1 MKKRIGIIGYGW
13 VASYNHKKSYEKAND
28 AQIVA
33 VCDVRPEALQKAKED
48 YGLSDDALFT
58 DYKKL
63 IDSGLCDM
71 VDICT
76 PNSLHCEQAK
86 YALNAGLPVS
96 IEKPVGVNSHEVEEV
111 RALAEE
117 KGLPVFICF
126 TWRHMPTT
134 RFLKDTIDSGAVG
147 KVYHCYIKCI
157 KESGL
162 WEGRRLEWRFRKDLA
177 GTGVL
182 CDLGSHMIDFLN
194 WMNEDIV
201 GLSAN
206 MGIFIKERQKL
217 DSDEWAPVTTDDY
230 ANILGDLKS
239 GATVNI
245 ELSRCAKTESQ
256 LVEFI
261 IYGEK
266 GYIRYCNY
274 VGEGLEICYGDKETI
289 AKGKQ
294 RVETPEKYGETKA
307 IYQSQSFI
315 DLTDGKKDL
324 FTSTIDDGLRA
335 QLVIDAAIK
344 SAAEKRYVTIE
355 EIKKDV
361 YGK

>member
-1 MKKRIGIIGYGW
+1 MKNKIGIIGYGW
-13 VASYNHKKSYEKAND
+13 VASANHRASYKLSDD
-28 AQIVA
+28 ARIVA
-33 VCDVRPEALQKAKED
+33 VCDVNPKALEQAKKD
-48 YGLSDDALFT
+48 FGLSDDCLFT
-58 DYKKL
+58 DYKAL
-63 IDSGLCDM
+63 IDSGKCDM

-86 YALNAGLPVS
+86 YALNAGLAVS
-96 IEKPVGVNSHEVEEV
+96 IEKPVGVNSKEVDEV

-134 RFLKDTIDSGAVG
+134 RFLKDTIDSGAIG

-162 WEGRRLEWRFRKDLA
+162 WEGRRLEWRFQKEYG

-206 MGIFIKERQKL
+206 LGIFIKERQKL

-230 ANILGDLKS
+230 ANIIADLKS
-239 GATVNI
+239 GATANI
-245 ELSRCAKTESQ
+245 ELSRCAKTEEQ
-256 LVEFI
+256 LVEFV

-266 GYIRYCNY
+266 GYICFSNR
-274 VGEGLEICYGDKETI
+274 VGEGLEICYGDKEAL
-289 AKGKQ
+289 AKGRQ
-294 RVETPEKYGETKA
+294 RVETPQKYGTAGE

-315 DLTDGKKDL
+315 DMANGKTDA

-335 QLVIDAAIK
+335 QLVIDAAVL
-344 SAAEKRYVTIE
+344 SHAEKRYVTME
-355 EIKKDV
+355 EIKNSL
-361 YGK
+361 

>member
-1 MKKRIGIIGYGW
+1 MKNKIGIIGYGW
-13 VASYNHKKSYEKAND
+13 VAGANHRRSYKLAKD
-28 AQIVA
+28 AEIVA
-33 VCDVRPEALQKAKED
+33 VCDVNPKALERAKEHFD
-48 YGLSDDALFT
+48 LPDDCLFT
-58 DYKKL
+58 DYKEL
-63 IDSGLCDM
+63 IDSGKCDM

-86 YALNAGLPVS
+86 YALNAGLAVS
-96 IEKPVGVNSHEVEEV
+96 IEKPVGVNSKEVEEV

-126 TWRHMPTT
+126 TWRHLPTT
-134 RFLKDTIDSGAVG
+134 RFLKDTIDSGAIG

-162 WEGRRLEWRFRKDLA
+162 WEGRRLEWRFQKEYG

-230 ANILGDLKS
+230 ANIIADLKS
-239 GATVNI
+239 GATANI
-245 ELSRCAKTESQ
+245 ELSRCAKTEQQ
-256 LVEFI
+256 LVEFV

-266 GYIRYCNY
+266 GYICYSNR
-274 VGEGLEICYGDKETI
+274 VGEGLEICYGDKEAL
-289 AKGKQ
+289 AKGRH
-294 RVETPEKYGETKA
+294 RVATPEKYGVPGEN
-307 IYQSQSFI
+307 YQSQSFI
-315 DLTDGKKDL
+315 NMANGKTDA

-335 QLVIDAAIK
+335 QMVIDAAVK
-344 SAAEKRYVTIE
+344 SHKEKRYVTLQ
-355 EIKKDV
+355 EIKNSL
-361 YGK
+361 

>member
-1 MKKRIGIIGYGW
+1 MKKKIGIIGYGW
-13 VASYNHKKSYEKAND
+13 VAGANHRSSYNLAKD
-28 AQIVA
+28 AEIVA
-33 VCDVRPEALQKAKED
+33 VCDTKESARAKAKAD
-48 YGLSDDALFT
+48 FGLSDECLFD

-86 YALNAGLPVS
+86 YALNAGLAVS
-96 IEKPVGVNSHEVEEV
+96 IEKPVGVNSREVNEV
-111 RALAEE
+111 RALAKE

-134 RFLKDTIDSGAVG
+134 RYLKDVIDSAALG
-147 KVYHCYIKCI
+147 KIYHCYIKCI

-162 WEGRRLEWRFRKDLA
+162 WEGRRLEWRFQEEF
-177 GTGVL
+177 GGSGVL
-182 CDLGSHMIDFLN
+182 CDLGSHMIDFLG
-194 WMNEDIV
+194 WMNERIV

-206 MGIFIKERQKL
+206 RGVFIKERQL
-217 DSDEWAPVTTDDY
+217 IDSDEWGRVTTDDY
-230 ANILGDLKS
+230 ANIIADLSS
-239 GATVNI
+239 GATANI

-261 IYGEK
+261 VYAEH
-266 GYIRYCNY
+266 GYVRFCNY

-289 AKGKQ
+289 AKGKT
-294 RVETPEKYGETKA
+294 RVSTPDSYGSRGE

-315 DLTDGKKDL
+315 NMANGITDK
-324 FTSTIDDGLRA
+324 FTSTIDDGLEA
-335 QLVIDAAIK
+335 QLVIDAAIRSDK
-344 SAAEKRYVTIE
+344 EKRYVTID
-355 EIKKDV
+355 EIRSELK
-361 YGK
+361 

>member
-13 VASYNHKKSYEKAND
+13 VAGANHRWSYSLAKD

-33 VCDVRPEALQKAKED
+33 VCDVKEAARAKAKRD
-48 YGLSDDALFT
+48 FGLSDDQLFD
-58 DYKKL
+58 DYQKL
-63 IDSGLCDM
+63 IDSGLCEM

-76 PNSLHCEQAK
+76 PNSLHCEIAK

-96 IEKPVGVNSHEVEEV
+96 IEKPAGVNSREVEEV
-111 RALAEE
+111 RELAEE

-134 RFLKDTIDSGAVG
+134 RFLKDLIDSGAVG

-162 WEGRRLEWRFRKDLA
+162 WEGRRLEWRFQKEYA

-182 CDLGSHMIDFLN
+182 CDLGSHMIDFLG
-194 WMNEDIV
+194 WMNERIV

-217 DSDEWAPVTTDDY
+217 NSDEWAPVTTDDY
-230 ANILGDLKS
+230 ANIIADLSS
-239 GATVNI
+239 GATANI
-245 ELSRCAKTESQ
+245 ELSRCAKTEEQ

-261 IYGEK
+261 VYGEK
-266 GYIRYCNY
+266 GYLRFCNY
-274 VGEGLEICYGDKETI
+274 IGEGLEICYGDKETI
-289 AKGKQ
+289 AQGKK
-294 RVETPEKYGETKA
+294 RVDTPEKYGRPGD

-315 DLTDGKKDL
+315 DLTNGVSDH
-324 FTSTIDDGLRA
+324 FTSTIDDGLEA
-335 QLVIDAAIK
+335 QLVIDAAVK
-344 SAAEKRYVTIE
+344 SAQEKRYVTIE
-355 EIKKDV
+355 EIRRELV
-361 YGK
+361 

>member
-1 MKKRIGIIGYGW
+1 MRKRIGIIGYGW
-13 VASYNHKKSYEKAND
+13 VAGAIHRSSYELSNNIE
-28 AQIVA
+28 IVA
-33 VCDVRPEALQKAKED
+33 VADVNPDALARAKENFN
-48 YGLSDDALFT
+48 LTDDCLFS
-58 DYKKL
+58 DYKEL
-63 IDSGLCDM
+63 IDSGKCDM

-86 YALNAGLPVS
+86 YALNAGLAVS
-96 IEKPVGVNSHEVEEV
+96 MEKPAGVNSKEVDEV
-111 RALAEE
+111 RLLAEE

-134 RFLKDTIDSGAVG
+134 RFLKDTIDSGAIG

-162 WEGRRLEWRFRKDLA
+162 WEGRRLEWRFREELA

-217 DSDEWAPVTTDDY
+217 DNDEWAPVTTDDY
-230 ANILGDLKS
+230 ANIIADLKS
-239 GATVNI
+239 GATANI
-245 ELSRCAKTESQ
+245 ELSRCAKTEEQ
-256 LVEFI
+256 LVEFV

-266 GYIRYCNY
+266 GYICFSNR

-289 AKGKQ
+289 AKGRQ
-294 RVETPEKYGETKA
+294 RVSTPEKYGTPGEV
-307 IYQSQSFI
+307 YQSQSFI
-315 DLTDGKKDL
+315 NMANGETDA
-324 FTSTIDDGLRA
+324 FTSTINDGLRA
-335 QLVIDAAIK
+335 QMVIDAAIK
-344 SAAEKRYVTIE
+344 SHKEKRYVTID
-355 EIKKDV
+355 EIKNNL
-361 YGK
+361 

>member
-1 MKKRIGIIGYGW
+1 MRKKIGIIGYGW
-13 VASYNHKKSYEKAND
+13 VARENHKYYYSSVKD
-28 AQIVA
+28 ADIVA
-33 VCDVRPEALQKAKED
+33 VCDVNPEALKNAKAD
-48 YGLSDDALFT
+48 FNLSDDCIFT
-58 DYKKL
+58 DYKEL

-76 PNSLHCEQAK
+76 HNSMHCPIAT
-86 YALNAGLPVS
+86 YALNAGLAVS
-96 IEKPVGVNSHEVEEV
+96 IEKPVGVNSKEVDDV
-111 RALAEE
+111 RKLAEE

-126 TWRHMPTT
+126 TWRHLPTT
-134 RFLKDTIDSGAVG
+134 RFLKDTIDSGAIG
-147 KVYHCYIKCI
+147 KVYHCYIKCV

-162 WEGRRLEWRFRKDLA
+162 WEGRRLEWRFDKNLA

-230 ANILGDLKS
+230 ANIIADLKS
-239 GATVNI
+239 GATANI
-245 ELSRCAKTESQ
+245 ELSRCAKTEGQ

-266 GYIRYCNY
+266 GYIRYSNV
-274 VGEGLEICYGDKETI
+274 VGEGLEICYGDKEEI
-289 AKGKQ
+289 AKGKHT
-294 RVETPEKYGETKA
+294 VLTPEKYGREDERF
-307 IYQSQSFI
+307 QSQSFVAYAN
-315 DLTDGKKDL
+315 GKKDA
-324 FTSTIDDGLRA
+324 FTSTIDDGLKA
-335 QLVIDAAIK
+335 QMVIDAVVK
-344 SAAEKRYVTIE
+344 SHEEKRYVTIE
-355 EIKKDV
+355 EIKNSL
-361 YGK
+361 

>member
-13 VASYNHKKSYEKAND
+13 VAGANHRASYALAKD
-28 AQIVA
+28 AEIVA
-33 VCDVRPEALQKAKED
+33 VCDVKEAARKKAQED
-48 YGLSDDALFT
+48 FGLAEDRLFD
-58 DYKKL
+58 DYKAL

-76 PNSLHCEQAK
+76 PNAYHCEQAK
-86 YALNAGLPVS
+86 YALNAGLAVS
-96 IEKPVGVNSHEVEEV
+96 MEKPAGVNSREVAEV

-134 RFLKDTIDSGAVG
+134 RFFKDVIDSGAIG

-162 WEGRRLEWRFRKDLA
+162 WEGRRLEWRFDKEQA

-182 CDLGSHMIDFLN
+182 CDLGSHMIDFLS
-194 WMNEDIV
+194 WANEEIV

-206 MGIFIKERQKL
+206 MGVFIKERQKL

-230 ANILGDLKS
+230 ANILADLKS
-239 GATVNI
+239 GATANI
-245 ELSRCAKTESQ
+245 ELSRCAKTEDQ

-266 GYIRYCNY
+266 GYIRFCNY

-289 AKGKQ
+289 AKGKI
-294 RVETPEKYGETKA
+294 RVATPEKYGTPGE

-315 DLTDGKKDL
+315 DMANGKTDN
-324 FTSTIDDGLRA
+324 FTSTIDDGLEA
-335 QLVIDAAIK
+335 QLVIDAVIK
-344 SAAEKRYVTIE
+344 ADKERRYVTIE
-355 EIKKDV
+355 EVRKELK
-361 YGK
+361 

>member
-1 MKKRIGIIGYGW
+1 MRKKIGIIGYGW
-13 VASYNHKKSYEKAND
+13 VAGAIHRSSYELSKD
-28 AQIVA
+28 IEIVA
-33 VCDVRPEALQKAKED
+33 VADVNPDALARAKENFN
-48 YGLSDDALFT
+48 LSDDCLFS
-58 DYKKL
+58 DYKEM
-63 IDSGLCDM
+63 IDSGKCDM

-86 YALNAGLPVS
+86 YALNAGLAVS
-96 IEKPVGVNSHEVEEV
+96 MEKPAGVNSKEVDEV

-134 RFLKDTIDSGAVG
+134 RFLKDTIDSGAIG

-162 WEGRRLEWRFRKDLA
+162 WEGRRLEWRFREELA

-217 DSDEWAPVTTDDY
+217 DNDEWAPVTTDDY
-230 ANILGDLKS
+230 ANIIADLKS
-239 GATVNI
+239 GATANI
-245 ELSRCAKTESQ
+245 ELSRCAKTEEQ
-256 LVEFI
+256 LVEFV

-266 GYIRYCNY
+266 GYICFSNR

-289 AKGKQ
+289 AKGRQ
-294 RVETPEKYGETKA
+294 RVSTPEKYGTPGEV
-307 IYQSQSFI
+307 YQSQSFI
-315 DLTDGKKDL
+315 NMANGKTDA
-324 FTSTIDDGLRA
+324 FTSTINDGLRA
-335 QLVIDAAIK
+335 QMVIDAAIK
-344 SAAEKRYVTIE
+344 SHKEKRYVTID
-355 EIKKDV
+355 EIKSNL
-361 YGK
+361 

>member
-1 MKKRIGIIGYGW
+1 MKKKIGIIGYGW
-13 VASYNHKKSYEKAND
+13 VASANHRSSYNLAKD
-28 AQIVA
+28 AEIVA
-33 VCDVRPEALQKAKED
+33 VCDVRPEALENAKKNFN
-48 YGLSDDALFT
+48 LSDDCLYT

-63 IDSGLCDM
+63 IDDGKCDM

-76 PNSLHCEQAK
+76 PNYLHCEQAK
-86 YALNAGLPVS
+86 YALNAGLAVS
-96 IEKPVGVNSHEVEEV
+96 IEKPVGVNSKEVDEV
-111 RALAEE
+111 RKLAEE

-134 RFLKDTIDSGAVG
+134 RFLKDTIDSGAIG

-162 WEGRRLEWRFRKDLA
+162 WEGRRLEWRFDKEKG

-230 ANILGDLKS
+230 ANIIADLKS
-239 GATVNI
+239 GATANI
-245 ELSRCAKTESQ
+245 ELSRCAKTEEQ
-256 LVEFI
+256 LVEFA

-266 GYIRYCNY
+266 GYICFSNSI
-274 VGEGLEICYGDKETI
+274 GEGLEICYGDKEAI

-294 RVETPEKYGETKA
+294 RVSTPEKYGT
-307 IYQSQSFI
+307 IGDMYQSQSFI
-315 DLTDGKKDL
+315 DMANGKTDA

-335 QLVIDAAIK
+335 QMVIDAAIK
-344 SAAEKRYVTIE
+344 SHEEKRYVTIE
-355 EIKKDV
+355 EIKNSL
-361 YGK
+361 

>member
-1 MKKRIGIIGYGW
+1 MKNKIGIIGYGG
-13 VASYNHKKSYEKAND
+13 VADYNHKFSYTLAKD
-28 AQIVA
+28 AKVVA
-33 VCDVRPEALQKAKED
+33 VCDIDPKALEKAKRD
-48 YGLSDDALFT
+48 FGLTDDCLFL
-58 DYKKL
+58 DYKDL
-63 IDSGLCDM
+63 VDSGKCDM

-76 PNSLHCEQAK
+76 PNAYHCEQAK

-96 IEKPVGVNSHEVEEV
+96 IEKPVGINSKEVDEV

-134 RFLKDTIDSGAVG
+134 RFLKDTIDSGAIG

-162 WEGRRLEWRFRKDLA
+162 WEGRRLEWRFQEEIA

-206 MGIFIKERQKL
+206 LGIFIKERQKL

-230 ANILGDLKS
+230 ANIIADLKS
-239 GATVNI
+239 GATANI
-245 ELSRCAKTESQ
+245 ELSRCAKTEAQ
-256 LVEFI
+256 LVEFV

-266 GYIRYCNY
+266 GYICFSNR

-289 AKGKQ
+289 AKGRQ
-294 RVETPEKYGETKA
+294 RVATPEKYGKPGE

-315 DLTDGKKDL
+315 DFANGKTNV
-324 FTSTIDDGLRA
+324 FTSTIDDGLKA
-335 QLVIDAAIK
+335 QMVIDAAIK
-344 SAAEKRYVTIE
+344 SHKEKRYVTMA
-355 EIKKDV
+355 EIKNSL
-361 YGK
+361 

>member
-13 VASYNHKKSYEKAND
+13 VASVNHRNSYALAKD
-28 AQIVA
+28 AEIVA
-33 VCDVRPEALQKAKED
+33 VCDVKEAARKKAQAD
-48 YGLSDDALFT
+48 FGLSEDRLFD
-58 DYKKL
+58 DYKAL

-76 PNSLHCEQAK
+76 PNAYHCEQAK
-86 YALNAGLPVS
+86 YALNAGLAVS
-96 IEKPVGVNSHEVEEV
+96 MEKPAGINSREVEEV

-134 RFLKDTIDSGAVG
+134 RFLKDVIDSGAVG

-162 WEGRRLEWRFRKDLA
+162 WEGRRLEWRFDKEQA

-182 CDLGSHMIDFLN
+182 CDLGSHMIDFLG
-194 WMNEDIV
+194 WMNERIV

-206 MGIFIKERQKL
+206 RGIFIKERQLL
-217 DSDEWAPVTTDDY
+217 DSDEWASVTTDDY
-230 ANILGDLKS
+230 ANILADLSS
-239 GATVNI
+239 GATANI
-245 ELSRCAKTESQ
+245 ELSRCAKTEDQ

-266 GYIRYCNY
+266 GYIRFCNY

-289 AKGKQ
+289 AKGKV
-294 RVETPEKYGETKA
+294 RVETPEKYGTPGD
-307 IYQSQSFI
+307 IYQSQSFV
-315 DLTDGKKDL
+315 DMANGVTDN
-324 FTSTIDDGLRA
+324 FTSTVDDGLEA

-344 SAAEKRYVTIE
+344 SDKEKRYVTIE
-355 EIKKDV
+355 EIRRELK
-361 YGK
+361 

>member
-1 MKKRIGIIGYGW
+1 MKRKIGIIGYGW
-13 VASYNHKKSYEKAND
+13 VAGANHRSSYALSKD
-28 AQIVA
+28 AEIVA
-33 VCDVRPEALQKAKED
+33 VCDVKEAARKKAQKD
-48 YGLSDDALFT
+48 FGLSDECLFE
-58 DYKKL
+58 DYRAL

-86 YALNAGLPVS
+86 YALNAGLAVS
-96 IEKPVGVNSHEVEEV
+96 MEKPAGVNSQEVEEV
-111 RALAEE
+111 RALAEK

-134 RFLKDTIDSGAVG
+134 RFLKDVIDSGAVG
-147 KVYHCYIKCI
+147 RVYHCYIKCI

-162 WEGRRLEWRFRKDLA
+162 WEGRRLEWRFDEKYA

-182 CDLGSHMIDFLN
+182 CDLGSHMIDFLG
-194 WMNEDIV
+194 WMNERIV

-206 MGIFIKERQKL
+206 RGTFIKERQKL

-230 ANILGDLKS
+230 ANILADLSS
-239 GATVNI
+239 GATANI
-245 ELSRCAKTESQ
+245 ELSRCAKTENQ

-266 GYIRYCNY
+266 GYIRFCNY

-289 AKGKQ
+289 AKGKV
-294 RVETPEKYGETKA
+294 RVATPEKYGTPGE

-315 DLTDGKKDL
+315 DMANGKTDN
-324 FTSTIDDGLRA
+324 FTSTIDDGLEA
-335 QLVIDAAIK
+335 QLVIDAVILADK
-344 SAAEKRYVTIE
+344 EKRYVTVDE
-355 EIKKDV
+355 VRRSLK
-361 YGK
+361 

>member
-1 MKKRIGIIGYGW
+1 MKNRIGIIGYGG
-13 VASYNHKKSYEKAND
+13 VAGSNHRASYKLAKE

-33 VCDVRPEALQKAKED
+33 VCDVNPKALEKAKAD
-48 YGLSDDALFT
+48 FQLSDECLFD
-58 DYKKL
+58 DYKAL
-63 IDSGLCDM
+63 IDSGKCDM

-86 YALNAGLPVS
+86 YALNAGLAVS
-96 IEKPVGVNSHEVEEV
+96 IEKPVGINSKEVDEV

-126 TWRHMPTT
+126 TWRHLPTT
-134 RFLKDTIDSGAVG
+134 RFLKDTIDSGAIG

-162 WEGRRLEWRFRKDLA
+162 WEGRRLEWRFQKEYG

-206 MGIFIKERQKL
+206 TGIFIKERQKL

-230 ANILGDLKS
+230 ANIIADLKS
-239 GATVNI
+239 GATANI
-245 ELSRCAKTESQ
+245 ELSRCAKTEDQ
-256 LVEFI
+256 LVEFV

-266 GYIRYCNY
+266 GYICFSNR
-274 VGEGLEICYGDKETI
+274 VGEGLEICYGDKETL
-289 AKGKQ
+289 AKGRQ
-294 RVETPEKYGETKA
+294 RVATPKQYGTPGE
-307 IYQSQSFI
+307 IYQSQSFV
-315 DLTDGKKDL
+315 DLANGKRDV
-324 FTSTIDDGLRA
+324 FTSTIDDGLKA
-335 QLVIDAAIK
+335 QMVIDAAVK
-344 SAAEKRYVTIE
+344 SHTEKRYVTMQ
-355 EIKKDV
+355 EIQNSL
-361 YGK
+361 

>member
-1 MKKRIGIIGYGW
+1 MRNRIGIIGYGW
-13 VASYNHKKSYEKAND
+13 VASANHRNSYKLSQD
-28 AQIVA
+28 AEIVA
-33 VCDVRPEALQKAKED
+33 VCDVNPKALEKAKED
-48 YGLSDDALFT
+48 FNLSDDCLFS
-58 DYKKL
+58 DYKAL
-63 IDSGLCDM
+63 IDSGKCDM

-86 YALNAGLPVS
+86 YALHAGLAVS
-96 IEKPVGVNSHEVEEV
+96 MEKPAGVNSKEVDEV

-134 RFLKDTIDSGAVG
+134 RFLKDTIDSGAIG

-162 WEGRRLEWRFRKDLA
+162 WEGRRLEWRFREELG

-230 ANILGDLKS
+230 ANIIADLKS
-239 GATVNI
+239 GATANI
-245 ELSRCAKTESQ
+245 ELSRCAKTEEQ
-256 LVEFI
+256 LVEFV

-266 GYIRYCNY
+266 GYICFSNR

-289 AKGKQ
+289 AKGRQ
-294 RVETPEKYGETKA
+294 RVSTPDKYGVPGD

-315 DLTDGKKDL
+315 DLANGKSDA
-324 FTSTIDDGLRA
+324 FTSTINDGLRA
-335 QLVIDAAIK
+335 QMVIDAAIK
-344 SAAEKRYVTIE
+344 SHKEKRYVTLD
-355 EIKKDV
+355 EIKNSL
-361 YGK
+361 

>member
-1 MKKRIGIIGYGW
+1 MKKKIGIIGYGW
-13 VASYNHKKSYEKAND
+13 VAGANHRSSYSLAKD
-28 AQIVA
+28 AEIVA
-33 VCDVRPEALQKAKED
+33 VCDVKPEARARAKEHF
-48 YGLSDDALFT
+48 GLSDDCLFD

-76 PNSLHCEQAK
+76 HNSLHCEQAK
-86 YALNAGLPVS
+86 YALNAGLAVS
-96 IEKPVGVNSHEVEEV
+96 IEKPVGVNSQEVEEV
-111 RALAEE
+111 RKLAEE

-134 RFLKDTIDSGAVG
+134 RFLKDVIDSGAVG

-162 WEGRRLEWRFRKDLA
+162 WEGRRLEWRFREDLA

-182 CDLGSHMIDFLN
+182 CDLGSHMIDFLS
-194 WMNEDIV
+194 WMNEKIV
-201 GLSAN
+201 GVSAN
-206 MGIFIKERQKL
+206 RGVFIKERQKV

-230 ANILGDLKS
+230 TNIMADLSS
-239 GATVNI
+239 GATATI
-245 ELSRCAKTESQ
+245 ELSRCAKTEEQ

-266 GYIRYCNY
+266 GYIRFCNY
-274 VGEGLEICYGDKETI
+274 VGEGLEICYGDKDTI

-294 RVETPEKYGETKA
+294 RIATPEKYGTPGD

-315 DLTDGKKDL
+315 DMANGKTDN
-324 FTSTIDDGLRA
+324 FTSTIDDGLEA
-335 QLVIDAAIK
+335 QLVIDAVIK
-344 SAAEKRYVTIE
+344 ADKERRYVTIE
-355 EIKKDV
+355 EVRKELK
-361 YGK
+361 

>member
-1 MKKRIGIIGYGW
+1 MRKRIGIIGYGW
-13 VASYNHKKSYEKAND
+13 VAGAIHRSSYELSKD
-28 AQIVA
+28 IEIVA
-33 VCDVRPEALQKAKED
+33 VADVNPDALARAKENFN
-48 YGLSDDALFT
+48 LSDDCLFS
-58 DYKKL
+58 DYKEM
-63 IDSGLCDM
+63 IDSGKCDM

-86 YALNAGLPVS
+86 YALNAGLAVS
-96 IEKPVGVNSHEVEEV
+96 MEKPAGVNSKEVDEV
-111 RALAEE
+111 RALAEK

-134 RFLKDTIDSGAVG
+134 RFLKDTIDSGAIG

-162 WEGRRLEWRFRKDLA
+162 WEGRRLEWRFREELA

-217 DSDEWAPVTTDDY
+217 DNDEWAPVTTDDY
-230 ANILGDLKS
+230 ANIIADLKS
-239 GATVNI
+239 GATANI
-245 ELSRCAKTESQ
+245 ELSRCAKTEEQ
-256 LVEFI
+256 LVEFV

-266 GYIRYCNY
+266 GYICFSNR

-289 AKGKQ
+289 AKGRQ
-294 RVETPEKYGETKA
+294 RVATPEKYGTPGDV
-307 IYQSQSFI
+307 YQSQSFI
-315 DLTDGKKDL
+315 DMANGSTDA
-324 FTSTIDDGLRA
+324 FTSTINDGLRA
-335 QLVIDAAIK
+335 QMVIDAAIK
-344 SAAEKRYVTIE
+344 SHKEKRYVTID
-355 EIKKDV
+355 EIKSNL
-361 YGK
+361 